1 MLDYKIEGN
10 ILEVIQT
17 TFSFHK
23 SVKQYWYYD
32 IVNWKKSANGQRNE
46 KPRIQMTPTDIDW
59 VKKFYLPKVG
69 LTI

>member
-1 MLDYKIEGN
+1 MLDYKLEGN
-10 ILEVIQT
+10 ILEVIQS

-32 IVNWKKSANGQRNE
+32 IVNWKKSVNGQRNE
-46 KPRIQMTPTDIDW
+46 KPRIQMTHTDIEW

-69 LTI
+69 ET